1 MDQLSLL
8 LDGAH
13 GAVPEFTLR
22 EAALA
27 LLLAFVL
34 GQLVAWV
41 YVRTHSGLS
50 YSRSFTQSLVV
61 MTMLVTMVMFVIGN
75 SIITAFGLLGAL
87 TLIRFRNVLKDTR
100 DTVFVLLA
108 LAVGM
113 ACGTQR
119 YSLALFATAAVL
131 FVMAYLDW
139 TAFGT
144 FGHFDGYLTLRL
156 EPGVPSPN
164 GDVKRVLHRHC
175 RAVKQ
180 LASRHAGA
188 GQPSELVFQI
198 GLRDREGGPQLV
210 ADLRE
215 LDGLSDAA
223 LALHD
228 QLAEI

>member
-1 MDQLSLL
+1 MDQLGLL
-8 LDGAH
+8 LDGVNS
-13 GAVPEFTLR
+13 AVPEFTLR

-61 MTMLVTMVMFVIGN
+61 MTMLVTMVMFVVGN

-87 TLIRFRNVLKDTR
+87 ALIRFRNVLKDTR

-119 YSLALFATAAVL
+119 YSLAVFATAVVL
-131 FVMAYLDW
+131 LVMGYLDW

-156 EPGVPSPN
+156 EPGVGSPN
-164 GDVKRVLHRHC
+164 GDMKAVLHRHC
-175 RAVKQ
+175 RVVKQ
-180 LASRHAGA
+180 LASRHAGT
-188 GQPSELVFQI
+188 GQPSELVFQV
-198 GLRDREGGPQLV
+198 GLRDREGGAHLV

-215 LDGLSDAA
+215 IEGLSDAA

>member
-1 MDQLSLL
+1 MDQLGLLFSGVDPSL
-8 LDGAH
+8 
-13 GAVPEFTLR
+13 PEFTLR
-22 EAALA
+22 EAATA

-75 SIITAFGLLGAL
+75 SIVTAFGLLGAL

-100 DTVFVLLA
+100 DTVFVLLS

-119 YSLALFATAAVL
+119 YSLAVFATAAVL
-131 FVMAYLDW
+131 LVMAYLDW
-139 TAFGT
+139 SAFGT

-156 EPGVPSPN
+156 EPGVASPN

-175 RAVKQ
+175 HAVKQ

-188 GQPSELVFQI
+188 GHPSELVFQV
-198 GLRDREGGPQLV
+198 GLRDREGGTQLV

-215 LDGLSDAA
+215 LEGLSDAA

>member
-1 MDQLSLL
+1 MDQLGLL
-8 LDGAH
+8 LDGVNP
-13 GAVPEFTLR
+13 AVPEFTLR

-34 GQLVAWV
+34 GQVVAWV

-100 DTVFVLLA
+100 DTVFVLLS

-119 YSLALFATAAVL
+119 YSLAVFATAAVL
-131 FVMAYLDW
+131 LVMGYLDW

-156 EPGVPSPN
+156 EPGVASPN
-164 GDVKRVLHRHC
+164 GEMKAVLHRHC

-188 GQPSELVFQI
+188 GQPSELVFQV
-198 GLRDREGGPQLV
+198 GLRDREGGTQLV

-215 LDGLSDAA
+215 IEGLSDAA

>member
-13 GAVPEFTLR
+13 SAVPEFTLR

-61 MTMLVTMVMFVIGN
+61 MTMLVTMVMFDIGN

-144 FGHFDGYLTLRL
+144 FGHFDGYLTVRL

>member
-1 MDQLSLL
+1 MDQLGLL
-8 LDGAH
+8 LDGVNS
-13 GAVPEFTLR
+13 AVPDFTLR

-61 MTMLVTMVMFVIGN
+61 MTMLVTMVMFVVGN

-87 TLIRFRNVLKDTR
+87 ALIRFRNVLKDTR

-119 YSLALFATAAVL
+119 YSLAVFATAVVL
-131 FVMAYLDW
+131 LAMGYLDW

-156 EPGVPSPN
+156 EPGVGSPN
-164 GDVKRVLHRHC
+164 GDMKAVLHRHC
-175 RAVKQ
+175 RVVKQ

-198 GLRDREGGPQLV
+198 GLRDREGGARLV

-215 LDGLSDAA
+215 IEGLSDAA